1 MMTCRQ
7 LDPTIMLRMQ
17 GWGGGVMR
25 VDNTADDRDDIVNSD
40 DIRDKTKIT
49 ACIDDSKP
57 GPTPCFR
64 DIVVGCS
71 EMLLATCTVIV
82 NSMLKLFLCKMTIL
96 QYFGFH
102 VFLVG

>member
-1 MMTCRQ
+1 
-7 LDPTIMLRMQ
+7 
-17 GWGGGVMR
+17 MR

-40 DIRDKTKIT
+40 DIRDKTKIA
-49 ACIDDSKP
+49 ACNDDSKP
-57 GPTPCFR
+57 GPTPCSGYSG
-64 DIVVGCS
+64 VGYS

-102 VFLVG
+102 KK